1 MIMHGSVIRTKFQ
14 VCKLQLKHEINMT
27 NLRVKLRLGS
37 KSPSSESSPTS
48 LPSSV
53 ISIERLRIKNNCLLQ
68 CMCIISK
75 QILLYGSDVQLY
87 NEKAFQ
93 NNIKS
98 LYIYP
103 AHIYTTQYKET
114 KLHQSSRKKF
124 GAPDVRQFCPSLVS
138 FP

>member
-1 MIMHGSVIRTKFQ
+1 
-14 VCKLQLKHEINMT
+14 MT

-37 KSPSSESSPTS
+37 KSPSSESS

-53 ISIERLRIKNNCLLQ
+53 ISIETVRIKNNCLLQ
-68 CMCIISK
+68 RMCIISK

-98 LYIYP
+98 IYMYP

>member
-1 MIMHGSVIRTKFQ
+1 
-14 VCKLQLKHEINMT
+14 
-27 NLRVKLRLGS
+27 
-37 KSPSSESSPTS
+37 
-48 LPSSV
+48 
-53 ISIERLRIKNNCLLQ
+53 
-68 CMCIISK
+68 MCIISK

-98 LYIYP
+98 LYIYA

-124 GAPDVRQFCPSLVS
+124 GVPDVRQFCPSLVS

>member
-1 MIMHGSVIRTKFQ
+1 
-14 VCKLQLKHEINMT
+14 MT

-37 KSPSSESSPTS
+37 KSPSSESS

-98 LYIYP
+98 IYMYP

-124 GAPDVRQFCPSLVS
+124 GVPDVRQFCPSLVS

>member
-1 MIMHGSVIRTKFQ
+1 
-14 VCKLQLKHEINMT
+14 MT

-37 KSPSSESSPTS
+37 KSSTSESSPTS

-75 QILLYGSDVQLY
+75 EILLYGSDVQLY
-87 NEKAFQ
+87 SEKAFQ

-98 LYIYP
+98 IYMYP

>member
-1 MIMHGSVIRTKFQ
+1 
-14 VCKLQLKHEINMT
+14 MT

-37 KSPSSESSPTS
+37 KSSSSESS

-98 LYIYP
+98 IYMYP

-124 GAPDVRQFCPSLVS
+124 GAPDVHQFCPSLVS

>member
-1 MIMHGSVIRTKFQ
+1 
-14 VCKLQLKHEINMT
+14 
-27 NLRVKLRLGS
+27 
-37 KSPSSESSPTS
+37 
-48 LPSSV
+48 
-53 ISIERLRIKNNCLLQ
+53 
-68 CMCIISK
+68 MCIISK

-93 NNIKS
+93 INIKS
-98 LYIYP
+98 IYRYMYP

-124 GAPDVRQFCPSLVS
+124 CAPDVRQFCPSLVS